1 MPNTT
6 DKQEYKRLLIQLKD
20 NMQNDIL
27 KQYGQQEKPV
37 FITVAPL
44 DYRSINMSLSEQ
56 RQRNNELAKEVIE
69 CRDILYSVP
78 EAAKLLHV
86 NKNMV
91 YDLIRCGYLRSI
103 KLGSRKVSRKA
114 LLDFVE
120 QFEGQTVELP
130 GVRSE

>member
-1 MPNTT
+1 MPFAM
-6 DKQEYKRLLIQLKD
+6 RLVSEKTKNYFSKIGILLFQIVLGGAAVQIRRLHLID
-20 NMQNDIL
+20 
-27 KQYGQQEKPV
+27 
-37 FITVAPL
+37 
-44 DYRSINMSLSEQ
+44 RSINMSLSEQ

>member
-1 MPNTT
+1 MV
-6 DKQEYKRLLIQLKD
+6 QA
-20 NMQNDIL
+20 
-27 KQYGQQEKPV
+27 V
-37 FITVAPL
+37 
-44 DYRSINMSLSEQ
+44 
-56 RQRNNELAKEVIE
+56 
-69 CRDILYSVP
+69 
-78 EAAKLLHV
+78 
-86 NKNMV
+86 V

>member
-1 MPNTT
+1 
-6 DKQEYKRLLIQLKD
+6 
-20 NMQNDIL
+20 
-27 KQYGQQEKPV
+27 
-37 FITVAPL
+37 
-44 DYRSINMSLSEQ
+44 MSLSEQ
-56 RQRNNELAKEVIE
+56 RQRDNELAKEVIE

-103 KLGSRKVSRKA
+103 KLGSRKA

-130 GVRSE
+130 GMRSE

>member
-1 MPNTT
+1 M
-6 DKQEYKRLLIQLKD
+6 QIRRLHLID
-20 NMQNDIL
+20 
-27 KQYGQQEKPV
+27 
-37 FITVAPL
+37 
-44 DYRSINMSLSEQ
+44 RSINMSLSEQ

-103 KLGSRKVSRKA
+103 KLGSRKV

>member
-1 MPNTT
+1 
-6 DKQEYKRLLIQLKD
+6 
-20 NMQNDIL
+20 
-27 KQYGQQEKPV
+27 
-37 FITVAPL
+37 
-44 DYRSINMSLSEQ
+44 MSLSEQ

-91 YDLIRCGYLRSI
+91 YDLIRSI